1 MYKMVDI
8 SVEKY
13 VDANVYTMTVGIR
26 KLFWVWMHDV
36 QKGLRVTDMSDL
48 VREEI
53 HGIFKTKKPTK
64 DQIEKCKRCEK

>member
-1 MYKMVDI
+1 M
-8 SVEKY
+8 
-13 VDANVYTMTVGIR
+13 GIR
-26 KLFWVWMHDV
+26 KLFWVRMHDI
-36 QKGLRVTDMSDL
+36 QKGLGVIDMSDL